1 MSVAQVN
8 EFTAAEI
15 DMWMIR
21 AATEP
26 FTARRIDYGLAQ
38 IAMWLHNVN
47 CKKGKQKPLQDF
59 LLFKPAN
66 KSEPVDKQIMN
77 VFGKLM
83 APPVGKN

>member
-8 EFTAAEI
+8 ELTATEI

-26 FTARRIDYGLAQ
+26 FTAKRIDYGLAQ

-47 CKKGKQKPLQDF
+47 CKKGKAKPLDDF
-59 LLFKPAN
+59 VLFKPK
-66 KSEPVDKQIMN
+66 KSDAPIDAQVLS
-77 VFGKLM
+77 VFGKM
-83 APPVGKN
+83 IVRKDKK